1 MTEYVQVTTTLPD
14 EATAQQLGRRLVE
27 ERLAAC
33 AQIVGPLSSTYW
45 WQGQVEESRE
55 WYCHLKT
62 TAAVSAELSRRIR
75 DLHPYEIPEIIV
87 VAITEGDAGYLKW
100 IDETVRPSPTVPV
113 P

>member
-1 MTEYVQVTTTLPD
+1 MPECVQVTTTLPD

-45 WQGQVEESRE
+45 WRGQVEESRE

-87 VAITEGDAGYLKW
+87 VTIREGDAGYLKW
-100 IDETVRPSPTVPV
+100 IDETVRPSSTVPV